1 MADII
6 IFLIIG
12 GFALLGFKKG
22 FVRSVVGILSLA
34 ASAVLAWLLYP
45 VVSDILTSIGIKM
58 ALTEN
63 IQGSLGEYIGG
74 GGELSMLPQGIRAA
88 IESGRAELISS
99 AADTAAQIALNIIAF
114 IAVLIVSR
122 IIIWLAVRL
131 LNIIAKLPVI
141 GLFNRAA
148 GMLLGALQGVAV
160 VYIILTV
167 IYATA
172 PMDGGTEINSMI
184 EESALASVM
193 YENNPI
199 VDVVLN

>member
-1 MADII
+1 MVDII

-12 GFALLGFKKG
+12 GFTLFGFKKG
-22 FVRSVVGILSLA
+22 LVRSVVGILSLA
-34 ASAVLAWLLYP
+34 ASVVLAWLLYP
-45 VVSDILTSIGIKM
+45 VISDILASLGIKM
-58 ALTEN
+58 TLTEN
-63 IQGSLGEYIGG
+63 IQESLSGYIGG
-74 GGELSMLPQGIRAA
+74 GEELAMLPQGIRTA
-88 IESGRAELISS
+88 IESGSMELVSS
-99 AADTAAQIALNIIAF
+99 AAGTAAQIALNIIAF

-122 IIIWLAVRL
+122 IIIQIAAKL
-131 LNIIAKLPVI
+131 LNIIARLPVI

-160 VYIILTV
+160 VYIILAV

-172 PMDGGTEINSMI
+172 PMDGGTKMNSMI

>member
-45 VVSDILTSIGIKM
+45 VVSDILTSLGIKM

>member
-12 GFALLGFKKG
+12 GFTLFGFKKG
-22 FVRSVVGILSLA
+22 LVRSVVGILSLA

-45 VVSDILTSIGIKM
+45 VISDILASLGIKM
-58 ALTEN
+58 TLTEN
-63 IQGSLGEYIGG
+63 IQESLSGYIGG
-74 GGELSMLPQGIRAA
+74 GEELAMLPQGIRTA
-88 IESGRAELISS
+88 IESGSMELVSS
-99 AADTAAQIALNIIAF
+99 AAGTAAQIALNIIAF

-122 IIIWLAVRL
+122 IIIQIAAKL
-131 LNIIAKLPVI
+131 LNIITRLPVI

-160 VYIILTV
+160 VYIILAI

-172 PMDGGTEINSMI
+172 PMDGGTKMNSMI

>member
-12 GFALLGFKKG
+12 GFALFGFKKG

-34 ASAVLAWLLYP
+34 ASVVLAWLLYP
-45 VVSDILTSIGIKM
+45 VISHILASLGIKM
-58 ALTEN
+58 TLTGS
-63 IQGSLGEYIGG
+63 IQESLSGYIGG
-74 GGELSMLPQGIRAA
+74 SEEFAMLPQGIRAA
-88 IESGRAELISS
+88 IESGSMELVSS

-122 IIIWLAVRL
+122 IIIQIASKL
-131 LNIIAKLPVI
+131 LNIIARLPVI

-160 VYIILTV
+160 VYIILAV

-172 PMDGGTEINSMI
+172 PMDGGTKMNSMI
-184 EESALASVM
+184 EKSALVSVM

>member
-12 GFALLGFKKG
+12 GFTLFGFKKG
-22 FVRSVVGILSLA
+22 LVRSVVGILSLA
-34 ASAVLAWLLYP
+34 ASVVLAWLLYP
-45 VVSDILTSIGIKM
+45 VISDILASLGIKM
-58 ALTEN
+58 TLTEN
-63 IQGSLGEYIGG
+63 IQESLSGYIGG
-74 GGELSMLPQGIRAA
+74 GEELAMLPQGIRTA
-88 IESGRAELISS
+88 IESGSMELVSS

-122 IIIWLAVRL
+122 IIIQIAAKL
-131 LNIIAKLPVI
+131 LNIIARLPVI

-160 VYIILTV
+160 VYIILAV

-172 PMDGGTEINSMI
+172 PMDGGTKMNSMI

>member
-12 GFALLGFKKG
+12 GFTLFGFKKG
-22 FVRSVVGILSLA
+22 LVRSVVGILSLA
-34 ASAVLAWLLYP
+34 ASVVLAWLLYP
-45 VVSDILTSIGIKM
+45 VISDILASLGIKM
-58 ALTEN
+58 TLTEN
-63 IQGSLGEYIGG
+63 IQESLSGYIGG
-74 GGELSMLPQGIRAA
+74 GEELAMLPQGIRTA
-88 IESGRAELISS
+88 IESGSMELVSS
-99 AADTAAQIALNIIAF
+99 AAGTAAQIALNIIAF

-122 IIIWLAVRL
+122 IIIQIAAKL
-131 LNIIAKLPVI
+131 LNIIARLPVI

-160 VYIILTV
+160 VYIILAV

-172 PMDGGTEINSMI
+172 PMDGGTKMNSMI